1 MRTRLGEHV
10 GAPQALE
17 LSVSTFHA
25 FGLALLRDHLP
36 QLGFRPGFS
45 LYDAEDIQALL
56 NKLLRGSHPAHLPR
70 VAAIQKC
77 IARWKRALIEP
88 HQATAADGETAEI
101 AAQIYPAYEHRL
113 RIANAMDT
121 DDLLLKP
128 VRLLQQATLLG
139 ITPPSL
145 RHLLVDDYDE
155 TTVAQHEL
163 ARLLT
168 VHGAILTAVA
178 DEQQSIL
185 HERGAHLDNV
195 QRLGRDIAGIRTLR
209 LEQNFR
215 SSRRIVNAANAVRP
229 PTRSTAIKPLW
240 SEADVGPRFRVL
252 PARTEDHE
260 AERAIADLL
269 AHKSRH
275 STDFRQYAMLLRNA
289 SQAPVIA
296 RALREQRVPFY
307 FCGDTALFD
316 KPEVRDML
324 CYLRLLCN
332 PADDHAFLRIVNTP
346 RRDIDGATLAALAS
360 HAADHELSLLA
371 AVRDPTFAAG
381 LDPERLVTLRRFTD
395 WLETMVPR
403 AHDGDP
409 IRLVCDVLAHLRYE
423 EWLRETC
430 NDAKIAEQRMRNVS
444 QLVAWLQRLSRQQAG
459 GSLSGVI
466 ARLGLLRL
474 QGPLGEDL
482 NADAVALLTIE
493 AAKGQEFDYV
503 YLLGMEHGT
512 FPRRSAD
519 AAQQLQE
526 QRLAYVA
533 ITRARHT
540 LTFTLAERRRQ
551 NGGVTTPPPS
561 QFLADLSLADLD
573 WQPQTGVDT
582 ILAGT
587 LPAFVHDLQAFSDNK
602 VVV

>member
-1 MRTRLGEHV
+1 MRVRLAERIS
-10 GAPQALE
+10 APQMLE

-36 QLGFRPGFS
+36 RLGFRPGFS

-56 NKLLRGSHPAHLPR
+56 SKLLRASPAGHLAP
-70 VAAIQKC
+70 VAAIQKY

-88 HQATAADGETAEI
+88 HETPVADSEAAEI

-128 VRLLQQATLLG
+128 VRLLQQASLLG

-145 RHLLVDDYDE
+145 RQVLVDDYDE
-155 TTVAQHEL
+155 TTIAQHEL
-163 ARLLT
+163 VRLLT
-168 VHGAILTAVA
+168 VHGAVLTAVA

-185 HERGAHLDNV
+185 HERGAQADNV
-195 QRLGRDIAGIRTLR
+195 QRLASDIAGLRTLR

-215 SSRRIVNAANAVRP
+215 SSRRLVNAANALRP
-229 PTRSTAIKPLW
+229 PTCATPSKPLW
-240 SEADVGPRFRVL
+240 SDADAGPRFRVL
-252 PARTEDHE
+252 PARTDDHE

-275 STDFRQYAMLLRNA
+275 STDFRQYAMLMRNA
-289 SQAPVIA
+289 SQAPAIA
-296 RALREQRVPFY
+296 RALRERRVPFN

-316 KPEVRDML
+316 KPEVRDVL

-332 PADDHAFLRIVNTP
+332 PADDHAFLRVINTP
-346 RRDIDGATLAALAS
+346 RRDIDGATLSALARY
-360 HAADHELSLLA
+360 AADRELSLLA
-371 AVRDPTFAAG
+371 AARDPAFAAAIDG
-381 LDPERLVTLRRFTD
+381 ERLVALRHFTD
-395 WLETMVPR
+395 WLEAMVPR

-409 IRLVCDVLAHLRYE
+409 IRLVCDVLTHLRYE
-423 EWLRETC
+423 AWLRDTC
-430 NDAKIAEQRMRNVS
+430 NDIKIAEQRMRNVS
-444 QLVAWLQRLSRQQAG
+444 QLIAWLQRLSRQQAG
-459 GSLSGVI
+459 GSLSSVI

-493 AAKGQEFDYV
+493 AAKGREFDFV
-503 YLLGMEHGT
+503 YLMGMEQGT
-512 FPRRSAD
+512 FPRPTVD
-519 AAQQLQE
+519 VAQQLQE

-533 ITRARHT
+533 VSRARHA

-551 NGGVTTPPPS
+551 NGGVITPPPS
-561 QFLADLSLADLD
+561 GFLADLSPTDLD
-573 WQPQTGVDT
+573 WQPQTATDAVA
-582 ILAGT
+582 AGAP
-587 LPAFVHDLQAFSDNK
+587 PAFVHDLQVFAGDK
-602 VVV
+602 AAV